1 MAAPRTPTE
10 KPTNKVLAKWSL
22 LFVSGYLIFAWLSG
36 GWPFERD
43 EWIGFFYPAGLE
55 DAAEV
60 ERSGYFLSLEACREA
75 MLEQTDALGGEGS
88 DYLCGLNCEARLNES
103 TPGDCVKQ
111 ER

>member
-1 MAAPRTPTE
+1 MAAPKTPTE
-10 KPTNKVLAKWSL
+10 KPTNRVLAKWSL

-55 DAAEV
+55 GTAAV

-75 MLEQTDALGGEGS
+75 MLEQTGAQDGEGS
-88 DYLCGLNCEARLNES
+88 DYLCGLNCEARLDDS
-103 TPGDCVKQ
+103 TPADCARQ
-111 ER
+111 AR